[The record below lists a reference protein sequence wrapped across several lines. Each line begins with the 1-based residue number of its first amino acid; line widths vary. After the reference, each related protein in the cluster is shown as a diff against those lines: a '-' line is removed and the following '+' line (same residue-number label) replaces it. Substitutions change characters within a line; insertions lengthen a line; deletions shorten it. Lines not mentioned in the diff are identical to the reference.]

1 VANIVNA
8 IATSNAPASKTKFF
22 SQLILLL
29 SVWLRAAA
37 NGKEKDLTAS
47 ALPMNHG
54 PVRLHPSRPLVAYEA
69 L

>member
-37 NGKEKDLTAS
+37 NGKEKDLTA
-47 ALPMNHG
+47 A
-54 PVRLHPSRPLVAYEA
+54 RFQ
-69 L
+69 